1 MDILR
6 IQMLRELENKSAFEL
21 AIDMAPK
28 IEAPNEAIHRCMD
41 FLKSNQVCCECI
53 QTLRLAI
60 SEAIANALEHG
71 IFRLPSALKEDLF
84 YSKADW
90 LTEKMAESDQGQVTL
105 NLKLVFG
112 EDSPQ
117 EISAVRVE
125 VTDSGPG
132 FDWRTYL
139 KDHAM
144 PPAEKIYGRGLAL
157 INLYASHLSFNE
169 KGNSIQFIVPCR
181 RSTADSNCPS
191 E

>member
-6 IQMLRELENKSAFEL
+6 IQMLREQENKSAFEL
-21 AIDMAPK
+21 AIDMAPQT
-28 IEAPNEAIHRCMD
+28 EAPNEAIRRCME
-41 FLKSNQVCCECI
+41 FLESHQVCCECL

-84 YSKADW
+84 YSRVDW
-90 LTEKMAESDQGQVTL
+90 LNEKMAESDQGQVTL
-105 NLKLVFG
+105 NLKLMFG

-117 EISAVRVE
+117 EINAVKVE

-139 KDHAM
+139 KDHTM

-157 INLYASHLSFNE
+157 IRLYASHLSFNE
-169 KGNSIQFIVPCR
+169 KGNSIQFVIPCQR
-181 RSTADSNCPS
+181 DSADSNCPS
-191 E
+191 K